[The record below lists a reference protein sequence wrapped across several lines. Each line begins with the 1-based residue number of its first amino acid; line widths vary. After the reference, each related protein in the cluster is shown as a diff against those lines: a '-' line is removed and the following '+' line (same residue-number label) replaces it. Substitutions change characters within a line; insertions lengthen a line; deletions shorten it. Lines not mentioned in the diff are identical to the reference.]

1 MKKLIRAKGSLQN
14 KFLIMFIFISIIP
27 MVVCMIYI
35 STVALEQ
42 MTENV
47 EQTSV
52 SQLKNIDQTIYER
65 YKNIKKT
72 VDNICANT
80 DIQQILSED
89 NLNYELFASQ
99 IKSCT
104 VDNEDIFGIAC
115 VTKAG
120 NAYTYNVRVNSIDAT
135 RLQIMYGRFDERPGM
150 LTWFGNSFLKTQ
162 GFDEN
167 IIMAV
172 TTYNR
177 LNGDNGYEQLAQIYI
192 YVKNN
197 IFSDAFGDVGDNSL
211 LIFDSNGMMLSGIG
225 RGQYIELFNE
235 DMSLIETLFSQNE
248 GVMKT
253 DILSKKNVSFAHY
266 SSGLTD
272 FRYLKIYDN
281 DVLYEK
287 TNEMRRL
294 VIIFIIALSLVALMI
309 YVTIVNKITKPIE
322 VLAEHM
328 RNMSW
333 NNLGKKV
340 RVGGWGEITD
350 IMNGYNRMLDKIS
363 DMIDE
368 VKEKEKQK
376 KESDIRALNYQI
388 NPHFLHNTLA
398 SIRIVAMKHND
409 TEVSQA
415 ILDINRILKSVF
427 SSSSRKIVIKE
438 EIKLLDSFSRLLS
451 LRYNGRIEFN
461 IRAEAETENMIIPS
475 MIIQPL
481 LENAVMHGVTPK
493 MRDSEFKPRID
504 IDITKEKDNLKIS
517 IRDNGVGIDMSTA
530 EKILNGSV
538 EKNGVGMANVNE
550 RVKLICGEEYGFS
563 VESHMGE
570 YTDVMIILPIE

>member
-35 STVALEQ
+35 SAIALEQ

-72 VDNICANT
+72 VENICANT

-104 VDNEDIFGIAC
+104 ADNEDIFGIAC

-135 RLQIMYGRFDERPGM
+135 RLQIMYGRIDERPGM

-197 IFSDAFGDVGDNSL
+197 IFSDAFGDVGANSL
-211 LIFDSNGMMLSGIG
+211 LMFDSNGMMLSGIG
-225 RGQYIELFNE
+225 QGKYIELFNE
-235 DMSLIETLFSQNE
+235 DMSLIETLFSENE
-248 GVMKT
+248 GVIKT

-287 TNEMRRL
+287 INEMRRL
-294 VIIFIIALSLVALMI
+294 VIIFIIALSFVALMI

-340 RVGGWGEITD
+340 RVNGWGEITD

-427 SSSSRKIVIKE
+427 SSASRKIVIKE
-438 EIKLLDSFSRLLS
+438 EIKLLNSFSRLLS
-451 LRYNGRIEFN
+451 LRYSGRISFN

-481 LENAVMHGVTPK
+481 LENAVMHGVAPK
-493 MRDSEFKPRID
+493 MRDPEFKPRID

-517 IRDNGVGIDMSTA
+517 VRDNGIGIDMNTA
-530 EKILNGSV
+530 EKILDGSI

-550 RVKLICGEEYGFS
+550 RVQLICGEEYGIS
-563 VESHMGE
+563 VDSRIDE
-570 YTDVMIILPIE
+570 YTNVIIILPIE